1 MSERGPA
8 RSPAAAQAS
17 RRNGAVS
24 RGPTS
29 AEGKAASSRNARK
42 HGLFGADAVSGP
54 ISPRL
59 AAVLGELG
67 QGGDHSTLWQRE
79 IAIMAALRLSRA
91 NELARHLQGQLA
103 VGVLDLS
110 VSDGAVSDLIAS
122 LLRMQRHARRF
133 RGQRDRAL
141 RKVVGAAAAS
151 SRDETKRNSSVGIE
165 PG

>member
-1 MSERGPA
+1 M
-8 RSPAAAQAS
+8 
-17 RRNGAVS
+17 
-24 RGPTS
+24 
-29 AEGKAASSRNARK
+29 
-42 HGLFGADAVSGP
+42 
-54 ISPRL
+54 
-59 AAVLGELG
+59 LGELG

-141 RKVVGAAAAS
+141 RKVVGAATAS